1 MIKLYFINNSGKGRS
16 KQFIHNYSTVPEC
29 MLAVN
34 NYIKVNNLTNIAP
47 CMHFWITED
56 IELMID
62 YGSHSKFFKLKP
74 TCEKSKKILQKW
86 IYEGE

>member
-1 MIKLYFINNSGKGRS
+1 
-16 KQFIHNYSTVPEC
+16 
-29 MLAVN
+29 MLNLN
-34 NYIKVNNLTNIAP
+34 NYIKVNNLPNIAP